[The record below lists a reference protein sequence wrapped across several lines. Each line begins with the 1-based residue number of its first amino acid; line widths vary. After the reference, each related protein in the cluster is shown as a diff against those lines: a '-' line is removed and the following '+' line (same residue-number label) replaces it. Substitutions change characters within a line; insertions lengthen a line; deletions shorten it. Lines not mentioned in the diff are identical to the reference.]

1 MLFCVY
7 RTEIQISFAP
17 NKALY
22 SFLEGIAVFSSFFFF
37 FLNRVFHLIHLVI
50 SLQG

>member
-1 MLFCVY
+1 MLFCGY

-22 SFLEGIAVFSSFFFF
+22 SFLEGTAVFSSFCFFF
-37 FLNRVFHLIHLVI
+37 KPCFHLIHLVI
-50 SLQG
+50 SVQG

>member
-1 MLFCVY
+1 MLFCGY

-22 SFLEGIAVFSSFFFF
+22 SFLEGTTVFSSFFFF
-37 FLNRVFHLIHLVI
+37 F
-50 SLQG
+50 